1 MKNYR
6 ETYIRRAEIAQL
18 ILLQQLYQQKDS
30 RHFIFQGGTAL
41 HWCYGGSRFS
51 EALDF
56 VTPLESGAVEAL
68 LQAAMKGAQN
78 LMIAH
83 FGAGALTLRDKSS
96 RAGAL
101 KCFADFRPEGARE
114 KISVKLEFEGL
125 APGKM
130 PDCRNIVLS
139 SLGSVAYLAAS
150 GEFRVP
156 RANTV
161 IVSETPEE
169 ILSDKVRALL
179 ERRYLKGRDFFDLW
193 HLCAVCKTPP
203 DINIIQRKWTFYQ
216 ADFVARRSFSFFI
229 KPSKEEKAMIL
240 DAIEQDLSR
249 FLPPDVLDVH
259 RGQKYLSFLDAVRS
273 LFAELQ
279 DKGVR
284 LP

>member
-30 RHFIFQGGTAL
+30 RHLIFKGGTAL
-41 HWCYGGSRFS
+41 RWCYGGSRFS
-51 EALDF
+51 EDLDF

-68 LQAAMKGAQN
+68 LQAAVKGAKN

-83 FGAGALTLRDKSS
+83 FGVGALTLRDKST
-96 RAGAL
+96 RGGAV
-101 KCFADFRPEGARE
+101 KCIADFRPEGARE

-229 KPSKEEKAMIL
+229 KPSKEEKAMML
-240 DAIEQDLSR
+240 DDIEQDLSR